1 MAEPA
6 RLDRLLRRVD
16 HAKDIGLHEGMRLL
30 PTPVVS
36 AMGARLAA
44 LGSRF
49 RLRSK
54 VERAMRA
61 LAYLCPEL
69 DEAQRRELALLN
81 LRNIGRTFAEFSC
94 LHRLWD
100 EGRIAVEGRENIAAR
115 NAVLAALHLGNW
127 EAEMGV
133 IRGIGLRVRSIYQP
147 PTSAAQLAIAM
158 RVRRSLGND
167 AIPGNAMAM
176 REALRVLARG
186 DTMVALFMDEFK
198 GGRVNGPAFG
208 RPPARR
214 GNIAMAARLAARAG
228 VPLVPTYMTREGQAA
243 RFTAHFLPPI
253 LPSGDAAA
261 DQAAIEAVIE
271 PVVRRHLDQWL
282 MLYAFRPDR

>member
-1 MAEPA
+1 MAEDTA
-6 RLDRLLRRVD
+6 LRRLVGRID
-16 HAKDIGLHEGMRLL
+16 HAKDIALHEGMRLL
-30 PTPVVS
+30 PTPAVS
-36 AMGARLAA
+36 TMGSQIAW

-54 VERAMRA
+54 VERATRA
-61 LAYLCPEL
+61 LAYLRPDL
-69 DEAQRRELALLN
+69 DEQARRALALQN
-81 LRNIGRTFAEFSC
+81 LRSIGRTFAEFSC

-100 EGRIAVEGRENIAAR
+100 EGRIAVEGRENITAP
-115 NAVLAALHLGNW
+115 NAVLALLHLGNW
-127 EAEMGV
+127 EAGMGA
-133 IRGIGLRVRSIYQP
+133 IRGIGHKVRSIYQP
-147 PTSAAQLAIAM
+147 PASAAQLAIAM
-158 RVRRSLGND
+158 RVRRSLQND

-186 DTMVALFMDEFK
+186 DTLVGLFVDEFK
-198 GGRVNGPAFG
+198 NGRVNAPAFG
-208 RPPARR
+208 RAPARA

-228 VPLVPTYMTREGQAA
+228 VPVVPAYMTRDGDEA

-253 LPSGDAAA
+253 TPSGHDAA

>member
-1 MAEPA
+1 MAEEKA
-6 RLDRLLRRVD
+6 LDRLLRRLD

-30 PTPVVS
+30 PTPAVS
-36 AMGARLAA
+36 AMGARLAM
-44 LGSRF
+44 LGSHF

-54 VERAMRA
+54 VERSTRA
-61 LAYLCPEL
+61 LSHLRPEL
-69 DEAQRRELALLN
+69 DEAARRDLALLN

-94 LHRLWD
+94 LHRMWD
-100 EGRIAVEGRENIAAR
+100 EGRITVVGRENITAP
-115 NAVLAALHLGNW
+115 NAVLALLHLGNW
-127 EAEMGV
+127 EAGMGA

-147 PTSAAQLAIAM
+147 PVNQTQLAIAM
-158 RVRRSLGND
+158 RVRRSLDND

-186 DTMVALFMDEFK
+186 DTMIGLFVDEFK
-198 GGRVNGPAFG
+198 GGRVNAPAFG
-208 RPPARR
+208 RPPAPG

-228 VPLVPTYMTREGQAA
+228 VPLVPAYMLRDGETA
-243 RFTAHFLPPI
+243 RFTANFLPPI
-253 LPSGDAAA
+253 TLGGDARA

-271 PVVRRHLDQWL
+271 PVVRRHLEQWL

>member
-1 MAEPA
+1 MAEPGA
-6 RLDRLLRRVD
+6 LDRLLRRVD
-16 HAKDIGLHEGMRLL
+16 HAKDIALHEGMRLL
-30 PTPVVS
+30 PTPAVS

-54 VERAMRA
+54 VERAIRA
-61 LAYLCPEL
+61 LAYLRPEL

-100 EGRIAVEGRENIAAR
+100 EGRIAVEGVENITAP

-127 EAEMGV
+127 EAEMGA

-147 PTSAAQLAIAM
+147 PTSPAQLAIAM

-167 AIPGNAMAM
+167 AIPGNALAM

-186 DTMVALFMDEFK
+186 DTMVGLFMDEFK

-208 RPPARR
+208 RPPAQG

-228 VPLVPTYMTREGQAA
+228 VPLVPTFMTRQGEAA

-253 LPSGDAAA
+253 VLSGDAAA